1 MPSSTDI
8 GRALDKDIAL
18 VHKRFV
24 KAMEQR
30 LPDIPLASKERYF
43 AVLSALATK
52 LETPDKPLREILSEL
67 MVEAGAHLMAELN
80 S

>member
-8 GRALDKDIAL
+8 ERALDKDIAL

-30 LPDIPLASKERYF
+30 LPTIPLESKERYF

-52 LETPDKPLREILSEL
+52 LETPEKPLREILTEL

>member
-8 GRALDKDIAL
+8 ERALDKDIAL

-30 LPDIPLASKERYF
+30 LPTIPLESKERYF

-52 LETPDKPLREILSEL
+52 LEVPEKPLREILTEL

>member
-8 GRALDKDIAL
+8 ERALDKDIAL

-30 LPDIPLASKERYF
+30 LPTIPLESKERYF
-43 AVLSALATK
+43 AVLAALAAK
-52 LETPDKPLREILSEL
+52 LETPEKPLREVLTEL

>member
-1 MPSSTDI
+1 MASSADI
-8 GRALDKDIAL
+8 SRALDKDIAL

-30 LPDIPLASKERYF
+30 LPTIPQESKERYF
-43 AVLSALATK
+43 AVLSALASK
-52 LETPDKPLREILSEL
+52 LETPDKPLREILTEL